1 MHPTTPRAA
10 RLEPQRTC
18 VGCRQRGDRS
28 RLLRVVADRSG
39 GPSVLLPDPGARL
52 PGRGAWL
59 HPSPACLDLAERR
72 RAFPRALRLAGPLDA
87 GAVREHLQ
95 QQAEAPAPQHDQHH
109 QSDRPTRTESGSSPD
124 GHPMSL
130 QR

>member
-1 MHPTTPRAA
+1 MHQTTLRAA
-10 RLEPQRTC
+10 RPEPQRTC

-59 HPSPACLDLAERR
+59 HPEPACLDLAERR
-72 RAFPRALRLAGPLDA
+72 RAFPRALRLPGPIDA

-95 QQAEAPAPQHDQHH
+95 QQAEPPHH
-109 QSDRPTRTESGSSPD
+109 EHSQSDRPTRTESGSSP
-124 GHPMSL
+124 
-130 QR
+130 

>member
-1 MHPTTPRAA
+1 M
-10 RLEPQRTC
+10 
-18 VGCRQRGDRS
+18 GCRRRGDRS

-39 GPSVLLPDPGARL
+39 APAVLVPDPGARL

-72 RAFPRALRLAGPLDA
+72 RAFPRALRLPGPLDA

-95 QQAEAPAPQHDQHH
+95 QRGAPVQP
-109 QSDRPTRTESGSSPD
+109 STSTESGSSPD